1 MRTVLAIHCV
11 FAAFTTLPALAQ
23 QELQTTLSIAQ
34 SADPIVV
41 ARETQLF
48 INSRL
53 IAHSRHVKLHINSP
67 VKLGVALGPE
77 RPWEDKSIGFCAR
90 VIEHNGVFK
99 ATYQTGI
106 SP

>member
-1 MRTVLAIHCV
+1 MRTGLAIHCLFV
-11 FAAFTTLPALAQ
+11 ACTTLPAFAQ
-23 QELQTTLSIAQ
+23 QGLQFALSNAE
-34 SADPIVV
+34 SSNPIVV
-41 ARETQLF
+41 AGEKQLF
-48 INSRL
+48 IDRRF
-53 IAHSRHVKLHINSP
+53 IAHSRNVKLHMNPP
-67 VKLGVALGPE
+67 VKLGVVLRPE